1 MEIRKFVTTC
11 EDIQAELGESTGRI
25 VRKAVCSA
33 VIINPL
39 VGKRHKDLTMLELMG
54 AEISGMLAERALAAL
69 GVEAGEVTAYGKAA
83 IVGTAG
89 EIEHAAAL
97 IHPRFGAPVRKVVVQ
112 GLDIIPSTKKMGGPG
127 AVIVMPITN
136 KNRIWNFDDMDAAEI
151 VIPDAPHANEVVVAL
166 VLGSFDSANRREL
179 APEYHSHAG
188 KRPKWMAR

>member
-11 EDIQAELGESTGRI
+11 EDIQAELGEPTGRI

-33 VIINPL
+33 VITNPL

-54 AEISGMLAERALAAL
+54 AEISGLLAERALAAL

-112 GLDIIPSTKKMGGPG
+112 GSTSFRRPRKLQAQAHRSLFRSRTKTTSGRSMKWTQSKY
-127 AVIVMPITN
+127 VLVMHRWHT
-136 KNRIWNFDDMDAAEI
+136 KFWS
-151 VIPDAPHANEVVVAL
+151 
-166 VLGSFDSANRREL
+166 VL
-179 APEYHSHAG
+179 H
-188 KRPKWMAR
+188 

>member
-1 MEIRKFVTTC
+1 MLRYLTAGESHGQALVVIVEGLPAGMKVTA
-11 EDIQAELGESTGRI
+11 EDIQAELGEPTGRI

-33 VIINPL
+33 VITNPL

-54 AEISGMLAERALAAL
+54 AEISGQLAERALAAL

-112 GLDIIPSTKKMGGPG
+112 
-127 AVIVMPITN
+127 
-136 KNRIWNFDDMDAAEI
+136 
-151 VIPDAPHANEVVVAL
+151 
-166 VLGSFDSANRREL
+166 
-179 APEYHSHAG
+179 
-188 KRPKWMAR
+188 